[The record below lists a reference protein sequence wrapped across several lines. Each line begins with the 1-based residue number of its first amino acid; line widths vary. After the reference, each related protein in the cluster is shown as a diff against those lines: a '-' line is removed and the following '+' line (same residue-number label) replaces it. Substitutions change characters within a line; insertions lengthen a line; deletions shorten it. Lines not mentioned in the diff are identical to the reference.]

1 MNQHVGKVI
10 IVSPSQWQKIHIMNL
25 IFDIGNTRT
34 KIALYKGNRLI
45 KSVIW
50 KKCDLK
56 KVKEFVKNRKIKNA
70 ALSSTANVNQAV
82 EDFLQKNYF
91 YIRLSHKTHLPIT
104 NKYKTPAT
112 LGRDRLAGA
121 VAAFDIFPKQNT
133 LVIDAG
139 TCITYDFIDAKGNYL
154 GGGISPGI
162 RMRLQAMNEFTA
174 NLPVVEQKNSKKFI
188 GNDTESSLRVGGQM
202 GTVMEIRGF
211 IEAYETNFGKI
222 NIILTGGDSKALA
235 KHFENHIFVHNN
247 LVLRGLNK
255 ILNYNVQLLE

>member
-1 MNQHVGKVI
+1 
-10 IVSPSQWQKIHIMNL
+10 MNL

-34 KIALYKGNRLI
+34 KVALYKGERLL
-45 KSVIW
+45 KKVIW
-50 KKCDLK
+50 EKCDLK
-56 KVKEFVKNRKIKNA
+56 TVKSFVKNRKIENA
-70 ALSSTANVNQAV
+70 ALSSTASVSQAV
-82 EDFLQKNYF
+82 ENFLQKKYF

-139 TCITYDFIDAKGNYL
+139 TCITYDFMDAKGNYL

-162 RMRLQAMNEFTA
+162 RMRFKAMDVFTA
-174 NLPVVEQKNSKKFI
+174 NLPLVKQKNSKKFI

-202 GTVMEIRGF
+202 GTVMEIQGF
-211 IEAYETNFGKI
+211 INAYETTFGKI
-222 NIILTGGDSKALA
+222 NIILTGGDSNALA

>member
-1 MNQHVGKVI
+1 
-10 IVSPSQWQKIHIMNL
+10 MNL

-34 KIALYKGNRLI
+34 KVALYKGDRLL
-45 KSVIW
+45 KKVIW
-50 KKCDLK
+50 ERCDLK
-56 KVKEFVKNRKIKNA
+56 TVKEFVKNRKIENVV
-70 ALSSTANVNQAV
+70 LSSTANVNQAV
-82 EDFLQKNYF
+82 EYFLQKKYF

-121 VAAFDIFPKQNT
+121 VAAFDLFPKQNT

-162 RMRLQAMNEFTA
+162 GMRLKAMNEFTA
-174 NLPVVEQKNSKKFI
+174 RLPLVNQKNSKKFI

-202 GTVMEIRGF
+202 GTVMEIRSF
-211 IEAYETNFGKI
+211 IKAYETNFGKI

-235 KHFENHIFVHNN
+235 THFENHIFVNNN
-247 LVLRGLNK
+247 LVLHGLNK
-255 ILNYNVQLLE
+255 ILTYNVQLLE

>member
-1 MNQHVGKVI
+1 
-10 IVSPSQWQKIHIMNL
+10 MNL

-34 KIALYKGNRLI
+34 KVALYKGDRLL
-45 KSVIW
+45 KKVIW
-50 KKCDLK
+50 EKCDLK
-56 KVKEFVKNRKIKNA
+56 TVKAFVKNRKIENV
-70 ALSSTANVNQAV
+70 ALSSTANVSQAI
-82 EDFLQKNYF
+82 ENFLEKKYF
-91 YIRLSHKTHLPIT
+91 YIRLSHKTHLPIN

-139 TCITYDFIDAKGNYL
+139 TCITYDFIDTKGNYL
-154 GGGISPGI
+154 GGGISPGVQ
-162 RMRLQAMNEFTA
+162 MRLQAMNEFTA
-174 NLPVVEQKNSKKFI
+174 QLPLVEQKTTKKFI

-202 GTVMEIRGF
+202 GAVMEIRGF
-211 IEAYETNFGKI
+211 INAYVTTFGKI

-235 KHFENHIFVHNN
+235 KHFENHIFVNNN
-247 LVLRGLNK
+247 LVLHGLNK

>member
-1 MNQHVGKVI
+1 
-10 IVSPSQWQKIHIMNL
+10 MNL

-34 KIALYKGNRLI
+34 KVALYKGDRLL
-45 KSVIW
+45 KKVIW
-50 KKCDLK
+50 EKCDLK
-56 KVKEFVKNRKIKNA
+56 TVKAFVKNRKIDNA
-70 ALSSTANVNQAV
+70 ALSSTANVSKAV
-82 EDFLQKNYF
+82 EIFLEKKYF
-91 YIRLSHKTHLPIT
+91 YIRLNHKTHLPIT

-162 RMRLQAMNEFTA
+162 QMRFKAMDVFTA
-174 NLPVVEQKNSKKFI
+174 NLPLVKQKNSKKFI

-211 IEAYETNFGKI
+211 INAYVTTFGKI

-235 KHFENHIFVHNN
+235 KHFENHIFVNNN
-247 LVLRGLNK
+247 LVLHGLNK

>member
-1 MNQHVGKVI
+1 
-10 IVSPSQWQKIHIMNL
+10 MNL

-34 KIALYKGNRLI
+34 KVALFSGSHLVK
-45 KSVIW
+45 KETW
-50 KKCDLK
+50 EKCDLK
-56 KVKEFVKNRKIKNA
+56 TVKTFVKNRKIDNA
-70 ALSSTANVNQAV
+70 ALSSTANVSQAV
-82 EDFLQKNYF
+82 ENFLQKKYF

-104 NKYKTPAT
+104 NKYKTPST

-121 VAAFDIFPKQNT
+121 VAAFDLFPKQNT

-139 TCITYDFIDAKGNYL
+139 TCITYDFIDEKGNYL

-162 RMRLQAMNEFTA
+162 KMRLQAMNEFTA
-174 NLPVVEQKNSKKFI
+174 KLPLVEQKKSKKFI

-211 IEAYETNFGKI
+211 IRAYETTFGKI

-235 KHFENHIFVHNN
+235 NHFENHIFVNNN

>member
-1 MNQHVGKVI
+1 
-10 IVSPSQWQKIHIMNL
+10 MNL
-25 IFDIGNTRT
+25 IIDIGNTRT
-34 KIALYKGNRLI
+34 KVALYKGDRLL
-45 KSVIW
+45 KKVIW
-50 KKCDLK
+50 EKCDLK
-56 KVKEFVKNRKIKNA
+56 TMKEFVEGRKIENA
-70 ALSSTANVNQAV
+70 ILSSTAKVSKAV
-82 EDFLQKNYF
+82 EKFLQKKYF

-112 LGRDRLAGA
+112 LGRDRLAVA
-121 VAAFDIFPKQNT
+121 VAAFYIFPKRNT

-139 TCITYDFIDAKGNYL
+139 TCITYDFINSKGDYL
-154 GGGISPGI
+154 GGGISPGV

-174 NLPVVEQKNSKKFI
+174 KLPLVEQKTSKKFI

-211 IEAYETNFGKI
+211 IKAYVTTFGKI

-235 KHFENHIFVHNN
+235 KHLENHIFVNNN

-255 ILNYNVQLLE
+255 ILNHNVQLLE

>member
-1 MNQHVGKVI
+1 M
-10 IVSPSQWQKIHIMNL
+10 
-25 IFDIGNTRT
+25 IF
-34 KIALYKGNRLI
+34 
-45 KSVIW
+45 
-50 KKCDLK
+50 
-56 KVKEFVKNRKIKNA
+56 
-70 ALSSTANVNQAV
+70 
-82 EDFLQKNYF
+82 
-91 YIRLSHKTHLPIT
+91 
-104 NKYKTPAT
+104 
-112 LGRDRLAGA
+112 
-121 VAAFDIFPKQNT
+121 FPKKNT

-174 NLPVVEQKNSKKFI
+174 KLPLVKQKNSKKFI
-188 GNDTESSLRVGGQM
+188 GNDTESSLRVGGQI

-211 IEAYETNFGKI
+211 IRAYETTFGKI

-235 KHFENHIFVHNN
+235 KHFENHIFVNNN

>member
-1 MNQHVGKVI
+1 
-10 IVSPSQWQKIHIMNL
+10 MNL

-34 KIALYKGNRLI
+34 KVALYKGERLL
-45 KSVIW
+45 KKVIW

-56 KVKEFVKNRKIKNA
+56 AVKSFVKNRKITNA
-70 ALSSTANVNQAV
+70 ALSSTATVSQAV
-82 EDFLQKNYF
+82 ESFLQEKYF

-112 LGRDRLAGA
+112 LGKDRLAGV
-121 VAAFDIFPKQNT
+121 VAAFGIFQNQNT
-133 LVIDAG
+133 MVIDAG

-162 RMRLQAMNEFTA
+162 QMRFEAMNVFTA
-174 NLPVVEQKNSKKFI
+174 NLPLVQKKNSKKFI
-188 GNDTESSLRVGGQM
+188 GNDTETSLRVGGQM
-202 GTVMEIRGF
+202 GAVMEIRGF
-211 IEAYETNFGKI
+211 IEAYKTSFGKI
-222 NIILTGGDSKALA
+222 NIILTGGDSKTLA
-235 KHFENHIFVHNN
+235 KYFKNHIFVNNN

>member
-1 MNQHVGKVI
+1 
-10 IVSPSQWQKIHIMNL
+10 MNL

-34 KIALYKGNRLI
+34 KVALYKGSRLL
-45 KSVIW
+45 KKVIW
-50 KKCDLK
+50 EKCDLK
-56 KVKEFVKNRKIKNA
+56 TVKAFVKNRKIENA
-70 ALSSTANVNQAV
+70 ALSSTANVSQAV
-82 EDFLQKNYF
+82 EIFLQKKYF

-112 LGRDRLAGA
+112 LGRDRIAGA

-162 RMRLQAMNEFTA
+162 RMRLKAMNEFTA
-174 NLPVVEQKNSKKFI
+174 KLPLIEPKNSKKFI

-211 IEAYETNFGKI
+211 INAYVTRFGKI

-235 KHFENHIFVHNN
+235 KHFENHIFVNNN

>member
-1 MNQHVGKVI
+1 MSKGKTNTHLKAKSNSPLGDRGL
-10 IVSPSQWQKIHIMNL
+10 IV
-25 IFDIGNTRT
+25 DIGNTRT
-34 KIALYKGNRLI
+34 KVALYKGERLV
-45 KSVIW
+45 KKVIW

-56 KVKEFVKNRKIKNA
+56 TVKEFVEGRKIDKA
-70 ALSSTANVNQAV
+70 ILSSTAIVSQSV
-82 EDFLQKNYF
+82 EFFLQKKYF

-121 VAAFDIFPKQNT
+121 VAAFDLFPKQNT

-139 TCITYDFIDAKGNYL
+139 TCITYDFIDSKGNYL

-174 NLPVVEQKNSKKFI
+174 KLPLVEQKTSTKFI
-188 GNDTESSLRVGGQM
+188 GNDTESSLRAGGQM

-211 IEAYETNFGKI
+211 IKAYETTFGKI

-235 KHFENHIFVHNN
+235 KHFENHIFVNNN